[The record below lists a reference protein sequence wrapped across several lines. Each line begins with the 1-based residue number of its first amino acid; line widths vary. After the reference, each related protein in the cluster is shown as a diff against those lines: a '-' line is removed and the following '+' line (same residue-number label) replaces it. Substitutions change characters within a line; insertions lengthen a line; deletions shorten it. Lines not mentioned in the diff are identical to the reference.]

1 MKQATNYNL
10 SIPDDSYR
18 QLKRIAD
25 EENTSLA
32 ELFRKATKL
41 YLYLRSVKQNS
52 DARFLIERGDVIQEI
67 ILDLM

>member
-10 SIPDDSYR
+10 AIPNDSYR

-25 EENTSLA
+25 EEGTSLA
-32 ELFRKATKL
+32 ELLRKATKL
-41 YLYLRSVKQNS
+41 FLYLRSIKQDSN
-52 DARFLIERGDVIQEI
+52 ARFLVERGDVIQEI

>member
-10 SIPDDSYR
+10 AIPNDSYR

-25 EENTSLA
+25 EEGTSLA
-32 ELFRKATKL
+32 ELLRKATKL
-41 YLYLRSVKQNS
+41 FLYLRSIKQNS

>member
-10 SIPDDSYR
+10 SIPEDSYR

-25 EENTSLA
+25 EEGTSLA
-32 ELFRKATKL
+32 ELLRKATKL
-41 YLYLRSVKQNS
+41 FLYLRSIKQDSN
-52 DARFLIERGDVIQEI
+52 ARFLVERGDVIQEI